1 MSKRKKAAPVVA
13 KAEPPRKLVIDD
25 VTPPTAC
32 VTPDAPPAAAL
43 QNPANPVAT
52 FTLSLTEELRT
63 AARSLIAE
71 GLDLDWDGLGFRN
84 VQRVRFV
91 FDSANGCAAFGR
103 ALCRCLEECPE
114 HKAFLLPIVPEGDT
128 TGTIGVNTVV
138 IPPLHSFTGA
148 NLADANALAAKL
160 NQPAD
165 AVSNWLAGQLDEATR
180 ADLKTLRAGGI
191 VPPELRGRLATVI
204 NRLVEG
210 PSIYEPQ
217 RFHAVQLSAET
228 RQLLNRKPEGDE
240 LAILNRLL
248 LAEAFPQAIATPPV
262 SLELR
267 IVVLHDLA
275 LQLRP
280 LAEVIAKTKRHTVQR
295 DHSMLT
301 FPELFWKAFDPAQF
315 LITEGFAEE
324 AGPDSAVDA
333 ECKMTAER
341 LLTLA
346 TGYAGQVVAASKTGP
361 CHHISITVSCT
372 GEWSFRDGDA
382 TLELRSSVKRYL
394 LTLAVLRKF
403 TFYTDE
409 FHKLYAG
416 SEAANKQAAAKTCD
430 TARNALS
437 EAFDHFD
444 CDASDPRI
452 RHIRGLSWGTLADE
466 KLLRERLA
474 MLAPVTGDV
483 VGR

>member
-1 MSKRKKAAPVVA
+1 MHAADTPKPQAPAQPVPA
-13 KAEPPRKLVIDD
+13 ANEK
-25 VTPPTAC
+25 PT
-32 VTPDAPPAAAL
+32 AAAL
-43 QNPANPVAT
+43 QHPANHAT
-52 FTLSLTEELRT
+52 TAFTIPLTEELRT
-63 AARSLIAE
+63 AARTLIQE
-71 GLDLDWDGLGFRN
+71 GLNIDWDGLGFSSALHI
-84 VQRVRFV
+84 RFV
-91 FDSANGCAAFGR
+91 FESANKCAAFSR
-103 ALCRCLEECPE
+103 ALRRCLEECPSQR
-114 HKAFLLPIVPEGDT
+114 AFLRPLSLSNGADS
-128 TGTIGVNTVV
+128 TGTNQVNTVI
-138 IPPLHSFTGA
+138 IPPIAAFTGA
-148 NLADANALAAKL
+148 DIADASALAAKL

-180 ADLKTLRAGGI
+180 ADLKKLRAGGI

-204 NRLVEG
+204 NRIVEG

-228 RQLLNRKPEGDE
+228 RQLSNRKPEGGE
-240 LAILNRLL
+240 LVTLNRLL
-248 LAEAFPQAIATPPV
+248 LADAFPQAIATPPV

-267 IVVLHDLA
+267 IAVLHDLA

-280 LAEVIAKTKRHTVQR
+280 LAEVIAKTKRHAVKL
-295 DHSMLT
+295 DHAMLT
-301 FPELFWKAFDPAQF
+301 FPELFWKAFDPEQF

-333 ECKMTAER
+333 ECKQTAER

-361 CHHISITVSCT
+361 CHHISITVSRT

-403 TFYTDE
+403 TFHTDE

-416 SEAANKQAAAKTCD
+416 SEAATKQTAASTCD
-430 TARNALS
+430 TARNVLS
-437 EAFDHFD
+437 KEFDHFA
-444 CDASDPRI
+444 CDGSDPRI